1 MKKVKIILMLLICLF
16 LSTCND
22 KGSNTTNT
30 YNTTSDNTTTTT
42 TSDNTTTTTTSSSV
56 IIYPYSTSN
65 GAGSYG
71 NSVINTCYGTNSSGY
86 TSAPFF
92 STSTHDLKDRLPSS
106 KWSYPVKSL
115 QGRTISSSWENLWD
129 GNIDM
134 SLHEAEMMYED
145 NTSTSNF
152 RGFWKGTKSDG
163 TFSGNN
169 CRDWTFGT
177 NTDNAT
183 WGNFLAK
190 DNSTWIDNGI
200 LGCDYSRKFLCF
212 MYN

>member
-42 TSDNTTTTTTSSSV
+42 TSGSV
-56 IIYPYSTSN
+56 FIYAYSTSGEYAYN
-65 GAGSYG
+65 AHK
-71 NSVINTCYGTNSSGY
+71 VVNTCYGTNSSGY
-86 TSAPFF
+86 TSAPFY

-106 KWSYPVKSL
+106 KWSNAVYSL
-115 QGRTISSSWENLWD
+115 QGHKISSSWESLWD

-134 SLHEAEMMYED
+134 SLHQAEVIYD
-145 NTSTSNF
+145 NYSTNSAASGGT
-152 RGFWKGTKSDG
+152 GFWTGTKSDG
-163 TFSGNN
+163 TFSGYS
-169 CRDWTFGT
+169 CSDWSSYSTS
-177 NTDNAT
+177 DNAT
-183 WGNFLAK
+183 WGSFLIK
-190 DNSTWIDNGI
+190 DSSLWIDNGTSTT
-200 LGCDYSRKFLCF
+200 CNTNKHFLCF

>member
-42 TSDNTTTTTTSSSV
+42 TSGSV
-56 IIYPYSTSN
+56 FIYAYSTSGEYAYN
-65 GAGSYG
+65 AHK
-71 NSVINTCYGTNSSGY
+71 VVNTCYGKSSSGY
-86 TSAPFF
+86 TSAPFY

-106 KWSYPVKSL
+106 KWSNAVYSL
-115 QGRTISSSWENLWD
+115 QGHKISSSWENLWD

-134 SLHEAEMMYED
+134 SLHEAEVIYD
-145 NTSTSNF
+145 NESSIS
-152 RGFWKGTKSDG
+152 RGLWTGTKSDG
-163 TFSGNN
+163 TFSGRN
-169 CRDWTFGT
+169 CNDWSSSSAG
-177 NTDNAT
+177 DNAT
-183 WGNFLAK
+183 HGTFQAK
-190 DNSTWIDNGI
+190 DSSDWIDNSTRACGGSIH
-200 LGCDYSRKFLCF
+200 FLCF